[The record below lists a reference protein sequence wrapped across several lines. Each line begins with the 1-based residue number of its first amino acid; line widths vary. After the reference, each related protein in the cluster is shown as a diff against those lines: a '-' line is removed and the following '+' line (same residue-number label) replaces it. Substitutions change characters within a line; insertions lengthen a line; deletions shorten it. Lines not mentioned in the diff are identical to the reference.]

1 MKMFQIEKLTE
12 NCFYV
17 KAVGTFPL
25 PVAKQFVKEFE
36 KVTKDVKNNLNVI
49 VDIRDAIFL
58 KLESF
63 DTILE
68 LFKRDNKR
76 LNRSAFVITQNP
88 PLGVEFAHLIKKAES
103 DKRKIVTTLDEAKDW
118 VGIKEI
124 IIDKDN

>member
-1 MKMFQIEKLTE
+1 MFQIEKLTE

-25 PVAKQFVKEFE
+25 PVAKKFVREFE
-36 KVTKDVKNNLNVI
+36 EVTKDIKENLNVI
-49 VDIRDAIFL
+49 VDIKDAIFL

-63 DTILE
+63 DTILN

-76 LNRSAFVITQNP
+76 LNKSAFLISQNP
-88 PLGVEFAHLIKKAES
+88 PLDVEFAHLIKKAES
-103 DKRKIVTTLDEAKDW
+103 DKRKIVSSLDEAKNW
-118 VGIKEI
+118 VGITEI